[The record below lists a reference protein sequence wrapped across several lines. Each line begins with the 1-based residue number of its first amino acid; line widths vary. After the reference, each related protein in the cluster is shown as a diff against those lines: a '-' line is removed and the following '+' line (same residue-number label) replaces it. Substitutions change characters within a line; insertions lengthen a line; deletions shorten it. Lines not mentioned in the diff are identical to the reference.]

1 MVAKCEWQTFHVSSK
16 LRFPLFLT
24 FVVSEQCKM
33 PLLNHPRLLLR
44 NEKNVGKHVFMRGNQ
59 MQNSRQMLNL
69 RRFIA
74 NLPVA
79 RNR

>member
-24 FVVSEQCKM
+24 FVVSEQWNAFVKSS
-33 PLLNHPRLLLR
+33 PPFVTKW
-44 NEKNVGKHVFMRGNQ
+44 KNVGKHVFLRGNQ